1 MTNQTRNTRIS
12 IVEDDPEIRINL
24 ALMINTSQDFI
35 CQYTF
40 QNAEEMLS
48 NLDVANP
55 ELVLMDIQLPG
66 ISGIEAVK
74 RIKTRKPEVEALML
88 TVYQDDKLVFDS
100 LCAGACGYL
109 MKSTPPNEIIKSM
122 REALN
127 GGAPMSTQI
136 ARMVVGSFQKKKDS
150 GLTIRE
156 QEVLGQLCQGKSYK
170 NIGDSLF
177 ISQDTV
183 RSHIKSIYKKLEVN
197 SKSEAVVKAFRERLV
212 V

>member
-1 MTNQTRNTRIS
+1 MTTYRPRNIRIT
-12 IVEDDPEIRINL
+12 IVEDDPEIRLNL
-24 ALMINTSQDFI
+24 ALLINTTEGLI

-40 QNAEEMLS
+40 SNAEEFLT
-48 NLDVANP
+48 NLDSVDP

-66 ISGIEAVK
+66 MSGIDAVRRLKEKNPEA
-74 RIKTRKPEVEALML
+74 EALML

-100 LCAGACGYL
+100 LCAGASGYL
-109 MKSTPPNEIIKSM
+109 VKSTPPEKIVESI
-122 REALN
+122 REVLN

-136 ARMVVGSFQKKKDS
+136 ARMVVSSFQKKNES
-150 GLTIRE
+150 GLTERE
-156 QEVLGQLCQGKSYK
+156 YDVLDQLCKGKSYK
-170 NIGDSLF
+170 NIGDALF

-212 V
+212 